1 MPIQGPLA
9 DERIPYEVTQEQYEK
24 VMGNNPSR
32 FKGSRNPVEKVR
44 WNDAVA
50 FCRKLSDQEGVEY
63 RLPTEAEWEYACR
76 AGTTT
81 RYSFGDDK
89 SQLGKYA
96 WFGGNSGGETHPVGQ
111 KLPNIWGLYDMHG
124 DVYEWCQDWY
134 GRYERGRV
142 ISDPTG
148 PASGKLRVLRGG
160 AFAGRPLYVRSANR
174 GDDLPVYRAFGFRLA
189 RTYDLSP

>member
-1 MPIQGPLA
+1 M
-9 DERIPYEVTQEQYEK
+9 TQEQCEK
-24 VMGNNPSR
+24 VMGKNLSDS
-32 FKGSRNPVEKVR
+32 KGENKPVENVS
-44 WNDAVA
+44 WNDAID
-50 FCRKLSDQEGVEY
+50 FCGKLSKQEGVEY

-148 PASGKLRVLRGG
+148 PTSGEYRVLRGG
-160 AFAGRPLYVRSANR
+160 AFVVPPEVVRSA
-174 GDDLPVYRAFGFRLA
+174 YRYNYPLVLRSSVIGFRLA
-189 RTYDLSP
+189 RTCDLSP